1 MGEMTQTQVKRGK
14 KVAEAVAQD
23 IVRKI
28 GAERLP
34 PGTPLPPEAQML
46 EEYGVGRGSLREALR
61 ILEVHGLIVL
71 KPGPKGG
78 PIVTGVSPVAFG
90 QMATLYFQAQQMTF
104 RELVE
109 ARLVMEPVMAR
120 LAAERRDPG
129 KSTKLREIAEN
140 TQTVDEVN
148 YLTSTGDFHQLV
160 ASMSGNGI
168 LNLFGGALSEIFRA
182 KVSGMLFPKT
192 RRSQVREVH
201 AKIAHAIESGDAESA
216 ERLMREHMQEYANYV
231 KRRHPALMNEVVG
244 WH

>member
-1 MGEMTQTQVKRGK
+1 MSQPQIKRGL
-14 KVAEAVAQD
+14 KVAEAIAQD

-28 GAERLP
+28 GTERMS

-90 QMATLYFQAQQMTF
+90 QMATLYFQAQQTTF

-120 LAAERRDPG
+120 LAAQRRD
-129 KSTKLREIAEN
+129 SMKLAELRRIAEG
-140 TQTVDEVN
+140 TQVDDETR
-148 YLTSTGDFHQLV
+148 YLTSSSDFHQLV
-160 ASMSGNGI
+160 ASMSGNGM
-168 LNLFGGALSEIFRA
+168 LNLFSGALSEIFHA
-182 KVSGMLFPKT
+182 KVSGLLFPKS
-192 RRSQVREVH
+192 RRTEVRKVH
-201 AKIAHAIESGDAESA
+201 AEIARAIENGDSDSA
-216 ERLMREHMQEYANYV
+216 ERLMCEHMEEYANYV
-231 KRRHPALMNEVVG
+231 KRRHPALMDEVVG
-244 WH
+244 WL

>member
-1 MGEMTQTQVKRGK
+1 MSQPQIKRGL
-14 KVAEAVAQD
+14 KVAEAVAQG

-28 GAERLP
+28 GTERMA

-78 PIVTGVSPVAFG
+78 PIVTGVSPAAFG
-90 QMATLYFQAQQMTF
+90 RMATLYFQAQQMTF

-120 LAAERRDPG
+120 LAAERRDSP
-129 KSTKLREIAEN
+129 KSAELRRVAEG
-140 TQTVDEVN
+140 TQVDDESK
-148 YLTSTGDFHQLV
+148 YLASSSDFHQLV
-160 ASMSGNGI
+160 ASMSGNGM
-168 LNLFGGALSEIFRA
+168 LNLFSGALSEIFRA
-182 KVSGMLFPKT
+182 RVSGLVFPKP
-192 RRSQVREVH
+192 RRTQVRDVH
-201 AKIAHAIESGDAESA
+201 AEIARAIEDGEAEAA
-216 ERLMREHMQEYANYV
+216 ERLMREHMEQYANYV
-231 KRRHPALMNEVVG
+231 KRRHPALMNEVVS